1 MKQLPWLFSS
11 VPLPGPQS
19 YLGFNLQMFFLSS
32 CVGPKHWKYSNPVV
46 LNIPSTSILC
56 ISFPR
61 LHLSFS
67 FYKRTG
73 YSGWLWKASGGSEQE
88 SGWGFSGLV
97 SVVRVCCS
105 VLVHAENVGH
115 TRNYSGNLRRP
126 VASILKIQSVSDS
139 WQFYQQ
145 KFYFYVTCIQCEL
158 A

>member
-1 MKQLPWLFSS
+1 MKERPWLVSS

-19 YLGFNLQMFFLSS
+19 YLGFNQLQMFFLTS

-46 LNIPSTSILC
+46 LNIPGTSILC

-73 YSGWLWKASGGSEQE
+73 YSGWPWKVSGGSEQE

-105 VLVHAENVGH
+105 VFMHAENVGH

-126 VASILKIQSVSDS
+126 VASILKIQSVRTPDRFINKNSTFMS
-139 WQFYQQ
+139 
-145 KFYFYVTCIQCEL
+145 L
-158 A
+158 AYSVN